1 MANEILKDEIL
12 KDEQLDNVAGGTV
25 REINK
30 DWQFMTDLALMNPS
44 DNQLDMNQMKR
55 VFAQFGYTI
64 IEHDNDNDANEYYFN
79 GKQVNRVDVLR
90 QIAKTQHVKDFDV
103 NKYM

>member
-1 MANEILKDEIL
+1 MANEILKN
-12 KDEQLDNVAGGTV
+12 EQLTEEQLEGVAGGTN

-44 DNQLDMNQMKR
+44 DSNLDMDQMKR
-55 VFAQFGYTI
+55 AFAQFGYTL
-64 IEHDNDNDANEYYFN
+64 IEHDDDTANEYYKN